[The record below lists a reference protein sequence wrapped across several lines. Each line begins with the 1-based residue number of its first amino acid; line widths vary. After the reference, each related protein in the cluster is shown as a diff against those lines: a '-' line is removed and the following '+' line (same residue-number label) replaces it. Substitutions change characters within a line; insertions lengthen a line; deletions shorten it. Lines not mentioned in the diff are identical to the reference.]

1 MHNRTP
7 YTTFNFFDGLV
18 CIKII
23 IDLYSIQI
31 NNLTHMIIQEIGI
44 KNFRLLKD
52 VILTLDTETTVI
64 VGRNNTG
71 KTSLTELT
79 RRLLGDK
86 SPYFRL
92 EDFSLCVHKDF
103 WDAFKIKDDGG
114 SDEAIRN
121 VLPTIEVTLKVKYDK
136 DAVDLGALSDF
147 IIDLDPDSEVA
158 VISIIYR
165 LGDGK
170 VNTFFD
176 GLIFTDSAKVDFY
189 KVLKDKVPSCFHIY
203 LYAVDPTDSTNVK
216 QLEWSKLQAFL
227 KSGFINAQRGLD
239 DETYKDKDVLSKIL
253 EVLFNAANSED
264 ASESEKE
271 IARQLEVVA
280 SGLQTNIETGF
291 NDNLKKFLPALS
303 MFGYPGLND
312 PGLRTETTIDVA
324 RLLKDHTRIR
334 YHGSGDVS
342 LPESFN
348 GLGARNLIYI
358 LFKLFEFFK
367 EFQLSTGEPGVHLIF
382 IEEPEAHLHPQM
394 QEVFIRQLSAII
406 KVFAETYSEGKKWPV
421 QFVLSTHSSHI
432 ANEASFDSI
441 RYFITSSISANDS
454 NKHTRIKDLST
465 GMAGTPPEV
474 REFLHKYMTLTR
486 CDLLFADKAILVEG
500 ATERI
505 ILPVMIRKNDK
516 GRDSQFCLASQYT
529 TIMEVGGAYAHNFF
543 SLLKFL
549 EIRALIITDLDTTI
563 RTVGPK
569 QTTYPKCKV
578 SVGTH
583 TSNATINAW
592 FDIQT
597 VTGAPSDALITK
609 TPADKTNDN
618 MYITYQ
624 IPEVV
629 AEPCGRSFE
638 AAFILA
644 NGHKFPLAGTTF
656 DEKEEEL
663 WAMTIGIGKTESAL
677 KYSIDETDWNTPL
690 YIKQGL
696 DWLAQIPAVAI
707 IEHTATSAIVET
719 TSERTITE

>member
-1 MHNRTP
+1 MT
-7 YTTFNFFDGLV
+7 
-18 CIKII
+18 
-23 IDLYSIQI
+23 
-31 NNLTHMIIQEIGI
+31 IQEIEI

-52 VILTLDTETTVI
+52 VTLTLDKETTVI

-79 RRLLGDK
+79 RRLIGDK

-103 WDAFKIKDDGG
+103 WTAFQIKNEGG
-114 SDEAIRN
+114 SEEAIRKA
-121 VLPTIEVTLKVKYDK
+121 LPTIEVILKVKYDK

-158 VISIIYR
+158 LISISYR

-170 VNTFFD
+170 IEPFFDELTFVNT
-176 GLIFTDSAKVDFY
+176 GKADFY
-189 KVLKDKVPSCFHIY
+189 KALKDRVPSYFHIY
-203 LYAVDPTDSTNVK
+203 LYAVDPTDPTNVK
-216 QLEWSKLQAFL
+216 QLEWSRLQAFL

-264 ASESEKE
+264 ATEAEKE
-271 IARQLEVVA
+271 IARQLEAVA
-280 SGLQTNIETGF
+280 IGLQSNIETGF
-291 NDNLKKFLPALS
+291 NDNLKRFLPALS

-367 EFQLSTGEPGVHLIF
+367 EFQLSIGEPGIQLIF

-406 KVFAETYSEGKKWPV
+406 KVFAETYSEGKAWPV

-441 RYFITSSISANDS
+441 RYFITSPISVTDS

-465 GMAGTPPEV
+465 GMAGTPREV

-505 ILPVMIRKNDK
+505 ILPVMIKKNDD

-543 SLLKFL
+543 SLLEFL

-563 RTVGPK
+563 RTVESTR
-569 QTTYPKCKV
+569 TTYPKCKV

-592 FDIQT
+592 YDIQT
-597 VTGAPSDALITK
+597 TTGAPSASLIAK
-609 TPADKTNDN
+609 TQADKTNAN

-624 IPEVV
+624 IPESV

-644 NGHKFPLAGTTF
+644 NGLKFPLSGTSF
-656 DEKEEEL
+656 DEREDEL
-663 WAMTIGIGKTESAL
+663 WTMTIDIGKTESAL
-677 KYSIDETDWNTPL
+677 KYSIDETDWNIPL

-696 DWLAQIPAVAI
+696 DWLAEMPVVPLM
-707 IEHTATSAIVET
+707 ETTATSPVVET
-719 TSERTITE
+719 TSGSTITE